1 MEKDQKNRQHIS
13 ELMDGELD
21 PRKLPS
27 VMSHLAQP
35 SGRERWDTYHRI
47 SDTLR
52 SVETVDTLSENFSQR
67 MAARL
72 MQEPI
77 YLRPTKP
84 PVVNMKATW
93 QAIAAVAAVVTG
105 FLIAP
110 TLFDTP
116 TETSVPL
123 SVSIPENSEQ
133 APVVLADAGNPTPD
147 TTEQQKYILWHQN
160 STSSLYALRMIAH
173 PVTSIRQQQK

>member
-13 ELMDGELD
+13 ELMDSELD
-21 PRKLPS
+21 PQKLPS
-27 VMSHLAQP
+27 VMSHLTQH
-35 SGRERWDTYHRI
+35 SGREQWDTYHRI
-47 SDTLR
+47 GDSLR

-72 MQEPI
+72 MQEPA
-77 YLRPTKP
+77 YLRPPKR
-84 PVVNMKATW
+84 PVVNVKNTW

-110 TLFDTP
+110 TLFDAP
-116 TETSVPL
+116 TQTSVPL
-123 SVSIPENSEQ
+123 SMSIPESSEQ
-133 APVVLADAGNPTPD
+133 APVVLADASNQTPEQ
-147 TTEQQKYILWHQN
+147 TEQQKYLLWHQN

-173 PVTSIRQQQK
+173 PVSSVRHQLK